1 MPDGTLLSHIT
12 RSPGGSEVL
21 GAVNYILQRLAS
33 LSVLDSL
40 PHGCKMIVAVLVTVH
55 NTPLSNGSSKK
66 PVTLDLFRRA
76 EKCFPESMI
85 LQVLRPGLHAMNHK
99 QLRELRF
106 MNHKE

>member
-1 MPDGTLLSHIT
+1 MP
-12 RSPGGSEVL
+12 
-21 GAVNYILQRLAS
+21 GAVNYILQQLAS

-55 NTPLSNGSSKK
+55 NTPL
-66 PVTLDLFRRA
+66 TLDLFGRA
-76 EKCFPESMI
+76 EKCFPKSMI
-85 LQVLRPGLHAMNHK
+85 LQVLRAGFHAMNHT